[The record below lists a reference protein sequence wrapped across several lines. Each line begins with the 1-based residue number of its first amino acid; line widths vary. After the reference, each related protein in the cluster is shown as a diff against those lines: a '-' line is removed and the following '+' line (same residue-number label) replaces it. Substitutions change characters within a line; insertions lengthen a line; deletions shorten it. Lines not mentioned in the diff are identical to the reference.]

1 MKLLSVLIT
10 FLLATVI
17 YSQTNPATLTF
28 TVQVYDQFP
37 GYNNNFQ
44 TNGAGARVTGLIKS
58 TLNSTTRV
66 PELVS
71 TATGGL
77 NGVGLIL
84 NPSLFPYF
92 FSPQQDSSLP
102 GQNSPLSLDL
112 VFTYDTTRNIYVY
125 NNQNFFPIDNQGLD
139 VDPAKRIYL
148 NGATYHNY
156 HFCMKMNTV
165 FTYKGYEVF
174 NFQGDDDV
182 WVFINNKLVID
193 LGGVHGP
200 LAASVDATT
209 LGLTIGNSY
218 NFDLFFCERQTV
230 GSTIKIETNLL
241 FVCPFE
247 DYCGVCQG
255 DGSSCCNP
263 LTTCNDNNQCTI
275 DSCPPAN
282 TTIGSGSISDY
293 CIHTPKIN
301 TNPIDICFNYQ
312 CNSST
317 GNFDPIPIPCLDRSS
332 ECLSTIGCNST
343 VGCQYESICNSNVC
357 NIQNQCSSNG
367 TCVPK
372 SSNDCGIELDGQVDK
387 CKIYSCDSNGGV
399 GCIKE
404 DKCKPSEDKCHVVS
418 CDSLTGSCIT
428 TPLEDPLAGLHLC
441 SIARCNSSTGE
452 FTYDPIICTPSS
464 NPCISTQCN
473 ATNGQCYETQIP
485 GDICDCGC
493 GIPENKCKV
502 SWCTPEGI
510 CQPKFKSEIDDNNS
524 CTLDSCDPC
533 TGIISHMTAPQCL
546 SCNQCSN

>member
-44 TNGAGARVTGLIKS
+44 TNGAGSRVTGLIKS

-112 VFTYDTTRNIYVY
+112 VFNYDTTRNIYVY
-125 NNQNFFPIDNQGLD
+125 NNQNFFPIDNQGFD
-139 VDPAKRIYL
+139 VDPAKRIYK

-182 WVFINNKLVID
+182 WAFINNKLVID

-293 CIHTPKIN
+293 CIHKPTIN
-301 TNPIDICFNYQ
+301 TNPTDICFNYQ
-312 CNSST
+312 CNTST
-317 GNFDPIPIPCLDRSS
+317 GNFDQIPIPCLDRTS

-404 DKCKPSEDKCHVVS
+404 DKCKPSEDKCQVVS

-441 SIARCNSSTGE
+441 SIARCNSLTGE
-452 FTYDPIICTPSS
+452 FTYDPVICTPSS

-473 ATNGQCYETQIP
+473 ATTGQCYETQIP

>member
-10 FLLATVI
+10 FLLAIVV
-17 YSQTNPATLTF
+17 YSQTNPSTLTF

-37 GYNNNFQ
+37 TKNNNFQ
-44 TNGAGARVTGLIKS
+44 TNLNGGKVTGLINS
-58 TLNSTTRV
+58 TLNTTTRV

-71 TATGGL
+71 LQTGGT
-77 NGVGLIL
+77 NAAGLII
-84 NPSLFPYF
+84 NPSLFQYF
-92 FSPQQDSSLP
+92 FAPQQDAGLP
-102 GQNSPLSLDL
+102 GHNSPLSLDL

-125 NNQNFFPIDNQGLD
+125 NNQNFFPIDYQGFD
-139 VDPAKRIYL
+139 VDSSYRVY
-148 NGATYHNY
+148 NDYYNYHNY

-182 WVFINNKLVID
+182 WVFINNQLVID

-200 LAASVDATT
+200 LPASVDART

-263 LTTCNDNNQCTI
+263 LTTCDDGNKCTI

-293 CIHTPKIN
+293 CLHTPKV
-301 TNPIDICFNYQ
+301 NPNPVDICIDYQ
-312 CNSST
+312 CNSAT

-332 ECLSTIGCNST
+332 ECLSTIGCDST
-343 VGCQYESICNSNVC
+343 VGCQYESICNSNLC
-357 NIQNQCSSNG
+357 NVQNQCSSNG
-367 TCVPK
+367 TCIPK
-372 SSNDCGIELDGQVDK
+372 SEAQCGIELDGQVDK
-387 CKIYSCDSNGGV
+387 CKIYSCDPNGV

-404 DKCKPSEDKCHVVS
+404 DKCKPSEDKCQVVS
-418 CDSLTGSCIT
+418 CDSLTGSCIS
-428 TPLEDPLAGLHLC
+428 TPLEDPSGGEDKC
-441 SIARCNSSTGE
+441 SIATCNSSTGE
-452 FTYDPIICTPSS
+452 FTYSPVICNQSS
-464 NPCISTQCN
+464 NPCIQTSCN
-473 ATNGQCYETQIP
+473 STNGQCFETQIP
-485 GDICDCGC
+485 GDVCDCGC
-493 GIPENKCKV
+493 GVLENKCKV
-502 SWCTPEGI
+502 SWCTPQGV
-510 CQPKFKSEIDDNNS
+510 CQPKFKAEIDDNNS
-524 CTLDSCDPC
+524 CTFDSCDPC

-546 SCNQCSN
+546 SCSQCPN